1 MNIFDPQ
8 LTIDEL
14 SNVFPDLTVEKDIG
28 IGGQGCV
35 FLVKLRDG
43 TKGALK
49 IYRLRRT
56 MGSRVKR
63 EIDALEKLN
72 SDVVV
77 RLISHGNISLRNE
90 ECKYMLSTYIEGTDF
105 RKLID
110 REGTLDEQLVIEL
123 CYRISQA
130 IDELWALRIVHRD
143 IKPGNILVDNNGHIY
158 LIDLGIAKHL
168 DQTTL
173 TAVGETLG
181 TLGYMSPEQ
190 MACRRG
196 LTLKSD
202 LFSLGIVA
210 YEALTGKHPFDR
222 NQYLVGKVKPQKVNN
237 LRIVKPELAAV
248 IMEML
253 KFYPADRPSS
263 GKIIRERLNLIIKA
277 KK

>member
-14 SNVFPDLTVEKDIG
+14 SNIFPDLTVEKDIG

-35 FLVKLRDG
+35 FLVKLKDG

-49 IYRLRRT
+49 IYCLSRT

-63 EIDALEKLN
+63 EIDALEKLD

-77 RLISHGNISLRNE
+77 ELISYGDISLRDE
-90 ECKYMLSTYIEGTDF
+90 KCKYMLSTYIEGTDF
-105 RKLID
+105 RRLINK
-110 REGTLDEQLVIEL
+110 EGTLDEQLVIEL
-123 CYRISQA
+123 CYRISKA

-143 IKPGNILVDNNGHIY
+143 IKPENILVDNNGHIY

-190 MACRRG
+190 RACRGG
-196 LTLKSD
+196 LTLRSD

-222 NQYLVGKVKPQKVNN
+222 NQNLVGEIKPQKIDNIRHVN
-237 LRIVKPELAAV
+237 PELDAV

-253 KFYPADRPSS
+253 EFYPPDRPSS

>member
-105 RKLID
+105 RRLID

-173 TAVGETLG
+173 TAVGKTLG

-190 MACRRG
+190 MEGRRG

-210 YEALTGKHPFDR
+210 YEALTGKHPFDG
-222 NQYLVGKVKPQKVNN
+222 NQNLVGKIKPQKVNN
-237 LRIVKPELAAV
+237 LRPVNPELAAV

-253 KFYPADRPSS
+253 ESHPADRPSS
-263 GKIIRERLNLIIKA
+263 GKTIRDRLNLIIKS